1 MQLEEYKVV
10 LRSRFDALQDEE
22 KRMIGELGT
31 MPVGEVLFK
40 VLGPELT
47 GQMAGQEP
55 QQQEQPQ
62 EQIQPRRMGLGSR

>member
-1 MQLEEYKVV
+1 MQLEEYKVAM
-10 LRSRFDALQDEE
+10 RSRFNALEDEE
-22 KRMIGELGT
+22 KMALGKLGET
-31 MPVGEVLFK
+31 PVGDLLFK

-47 GQMAGQEP
+47 GSMGGQEP

>member
-10 LRSRFDALQDEE
+10 MRSRFNALDDEE
-22 KRMIGELGT
+22 KMALGKLGET
-31 MPVGEVLFK
+31 PVGDLLFK

-47 GQMAGQEP
+47 SSMAGQEP